1 MLKEKAKL
9 VAFWVYLTEMSLV
22 VSSFY
27 AAFVFRN
34 VYFSEKY
41 GPLAPFESYL
51 WLVYTIFPLWS
62 FLFYYFSLYES
73 QRTKPFWKEMWTIAK
88 VSFSGTLFL
97 MGIVFAFKADYI
109 SRLFITLFGGISFLF
124 LVVERRIL
132 RTMARLLRK
141 RGYNYRNIL
150 VVGTGRRARELAE
163 VVVQNKHWGLNL
175 IGFIVDHTENKI
187 ETILKSPVLGTVA
200 ELPQLLHKYVVDEL
214 IFAVSRKRL
223 ENLEEI
229 FLLCEEQGIRTRV
242 AVNFFPHMIAKV
254 HLEDLHGIPLLTF
267 TTTPYSELQLSVK
280 RGFDLVVSSLLVLCA
295 LPFSAL
301 IATMVKWSSPG
312 PILFKQVRVGLN
324 GRRFKI
330 YKFRT
335 MIFNA
340 EEKKGELLDQNHM
353 EGPVFKMKDDPRL
366 TPVGRWLRKVSFDEI
381 PQLINVFRGQMS
393 LVGPRPPLPEEVGK
407 YERWQRRR
415 LSMKPGLT
423 CLWQING
430 RNHITNFNQ
439 WMKLDLEYIDHWSL
453 SLDLKIFLKTIPV
466 VLFGKGAS

>member
-73 QRTKPFWKEMWTIAK
+73 QRTKPFWKEMWKIAK